1 MARQTSDNFEFPGFV
16 VPEAESRA
24 ISYSQQVSY
33 LTYCIKKLA
42 EQVDALEERVKAL
55 EGNDLTDET

>member
-1 MARQTSDNFEFPGFV
+1 MAIESYEQFNIPGFV
-16 VPEAESRA
+16 VPEVERRA

-33 LTYCIKKLA
+33 LTYCIEKLA

-55 EGNDLTDET
+55 EENDLTNEE

>member
-1 MARQTSDNFEFPGFV
+1 MARATGDNFEFPGLV

-55 EGNDLTDET
+55 EDKS

>member
-1 MARQTSDNFEFPGFV
+1 MAIESYEQFNIPGFV
-16 VPEAESRA
+16 VPEVESRA

-33 LTYCIKKLA
+33 VTYCIEKLV

-55 EGNDLTDET
+55 E